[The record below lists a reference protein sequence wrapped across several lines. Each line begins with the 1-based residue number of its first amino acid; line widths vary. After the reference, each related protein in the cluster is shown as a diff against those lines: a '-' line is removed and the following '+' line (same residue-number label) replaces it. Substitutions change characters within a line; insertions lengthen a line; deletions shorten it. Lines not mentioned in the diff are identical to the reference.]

1 MENEFYRHQYRR
13 NAELGA
19 TERLVPA
26 IVLISIG
33 AIFLLSNL
41 HIVYFREWLR
51 YWPAILVAV
60 GIVKLVDSQDTGDRV
75 GGGILVGLGAILLGR
90 ELGFIDVRLWDL
102 WPLILIAAGI
112 GMLFGKSSSFMGATE
127 HTNTAQRIHESAVFS
142 GGKRTIT
149 THDFQG
155 GKIDAVFGG
164 YEIDLRQ
171 ASMVEPSA
179 KLELNAVFGGIE
191 MRVPHNWNVVS
202 RGTGV
207 FGGFVDNTQHPDP
220 RVCLDIRE
228 LVVKGGAV
236 FGGVEIKN

>member
-1 MENEFYRHQYRR
+1 MQNEFYRYQDRR
-13 NAELGA
+13 QSELGA

-26 IVLISIG
+26 IVLISVG

-51 YWPAILVAV
+51 YWPAFLVAV
-60 GIVKLVDSQDTGDRV
+60 GIVKLVDSQDSGGRG
-75 GGGILVGLGAILLGR
+75 GGGILMGVGVVLLGR
-90 ELGFIDVRLWDL
+90 ELGYIDVRLWDL
-102 WPLILIAAGI
+102 WPLALIAVGI
-112 GMLFGKSSSFMGATE
+112 GMLFGKTSFMADVQ
-127 HTNTAQRIHESAVFS
+127 HTSNANRMRESAVFS

-171 ASMVEPSA
+171 ASMIGPTAE
-179 KLELNAVFGGIE
+179 LELNAVFGGIE

-207 FGGFVDNTQHPDP
+207 FGAFVDNTQHPDP
-220 RVCLDIRE
+220 RVCLDIKE
-228 LVVKGGAV
+228 LVLKGGAV

>member
-1 MENEFYRHQYRR
+1 MQNELYQHQYRR
-13 NAELGA
+13 HSESGA
-19 TERLVPA
+19 SERLVPA

-60 GIVKLVDSQDTGDRV
+60 GIVKLVDSQDTGGRV
-75 GGGILVGLGAILLGR
+75 GGGILVGAGAILLGR

-102 WPLILIAAGI
+102 WPLVLIALGI
-112 GMLFGKSSSFMGATE
+112 GMLFGKTSFMADVR
-127 HTNTAQRIHESAVFS
+127 NTDTGNSIRESAVFS

-149 THDFQG
+149 TQDFQG

-171 ASMVEPSA
+171 ASMTGPSA
-179 KLELNAVFGGIE
+179 QLELNAVFGGIE
-191 MRVPHNWNVVS
+191 MKVPHNWNVVS

-207 FGGFVDNTQHPDP
+207 FGAFVDNTQHPDP
-220 RVCLDIRE
+220 RVCLDIKE
-228 LVVKGGAV
+228 LVLKGGAV

>member
-1 MENEFYRHQYRR
+1 
-13 NAELGA
+13 
-19 TERLVPA
+19 VPA

-60 GIVKLVDSQDTGDRV
+60 GIVKLVDSQDTGGRV
-75 GGGILVGLGAILLGR
+75 GGGILVGAGAILLGR

-102 WPLILIAAGI
+102 WPLVLIALGI
-112 GMLFGKSSSFMGATE
+112 GMLFGKTPFMADAR
-127 HTNTAQRIHESAVFS
+127 HTDTGNSMRESAVFS

-149 THDFQG
+149 TQDFQG

-171 ASMVEPSA
+171 ASMTGPSA
-179 KLELNAVFGGIE
+179 QLELNAVFGGIE
-191 MRVPHNWNVVS
+191 MKVPHNWNVVS

-207 FGGFVDNTQHPDP
+207 FGAFVDNTQHPDP
-220 RVCLDIRE
+220 RVCLDIKE
-228 LVVKGGAV
+228 LVLKGGAV